1 MFQVRNKS
9 TENEHPRISQR
20 RIRKGFFQIPSSRS
34 KYKTLTLNFWE
45 ITHKLIWFIHL
56 FWLAMMNSR
65 LLFSFLFQCFSLNYW
80 YSLNGAPQQI
90 EAHRHMDTTSSPS
103 HHLTLAIRARNW
115 NINKKM
121 SNENI
126 ENQNILN
133 YKYFVLSFLHI
144 SLKTEDWSLNN
155 IKIWLKHKRN
165 IQKKI
170 KNKTKK
176 WTFGLNLNKITKFI
190 KKANKIM

>member
-34 KYKTLTLNFWE
+34 KYKTMTLNLRE

-144 SLKTEDWSLNN
+144 SLKSEQ
-155 IKIWLKHKRN
+155 HKN
-165 IQKKI
+165 LIETQAQH
-170 KNKTKK
+170 TKK
-176 WTFGLNLNKITKFI
+176 NQKQNKKMNIRFKFKQNNKIH
-190 KKANKIM
+190 KKSK